1 MKTKFLALATVATMA
16 LGAPAFAQQDGGID
30 MGYNM
35 LTGAIYNALVSR
47 DLPTDGISEL
57 SLTQIATIKSIL
69 SSGDSDTQIEQ
80 RIKDIMEAER

>member
-16 LGAPAFAQQDGGID
+16 FGAPAMAQDID

-35 LTGAIYNALVSR
+35 LTGAIYNALVAR
-47 DLPTDGISEL
+47 DLPTDGISDL

-69 SSGDSDTQIEQ
+69 DSDESDTQISQ
-80 RIKDIMEAER
+80 RIEAIMQGEN